1 MTENEDLE
9 LQALTEMVRKELSNN
24 GCPVEYSCFPYE
36 VISDFPRRVSSSV
49 DVYFVKDN
57 VKCNVTIERSVFN
70 NINKQ
75 FAFDMDAEYTLM
87 EDQMPSLS
95 SLNPGDKF
103 IVVSK
108 SPDGVTLRLRHVVSS
123 DVVADSKTIF
133 SDEEEIAAVAKAMVS
148 RIIEEM
154 NKI

>member
-9 LQALTEMVRKELSNN
+9 LHTLKEMVCKELSNN
-24 GCPVEYSCFPYE
+24 ECSVDYAGFPYE
-36 VISDFPRRVSSSV
+36 QISDFPRRVSSGV

-57 VKCNVTIERSVFN
+57 AKYNVTIERSVFD

-75 FAFDMDAEYTLM
+75 FAFNMDAEYTLM
-87 EDQMPSLS
+87 EDQIPPLS

-123 DVVADSKTIF
+123 DVVAESKTIF

>member
-9 LQALTEMVRKELSNN
+9 LHTLKEMVCKELSNN
-24 GCPVEYSCFPYE
+24 GCSVDYAGFPYE
-36 VISDFPRRVSSSV
+36 QISDFPRRVSSGV
-49 DVYFVKDN
+49 DVYFVKDDA
-57 VKCNVTIERSVFN
+57 KYNVTIERRVFY

-75 FAFDMDAEYTLM
+75 FAFYMDAEYTLM
-87 EDQMPSLS
+87 EDQIPPLS

-108 SPDGVTLRLRHVVSS
+108 SPDGVTLRLRHYVSS
-123 DVVADSKTIF
+123 VVAESETIF
-133 SDEEEIAAVAKAMVS
+133 SDEAEIAAVAKAIVL
-148 RIIEEM
+148 RIVEET